1 MSLDL
6 LERREFITLLGG
18 AVAPWPLVARAAGG
32 EAADDR
38 VPGRDDAC
46 VAEPINPPWRCA
58 IESAARHSAEN
69 RSDYEAH
76 EGRMQTGRRTE
87 YAGSKLK
94 PPTTWEGAA
103 WKASLAAVRG
113 KTRRTE

>member
-1 MSLDL
+1 MSLPL
-6 LERREFITLLGG
+6 FQGVVATGCKRGPLGRRTN
-18 AVAPWPLVARAAGG
+18 
-32 EAADDR
+32 
-38 VPGRDDAC
+38 
-46 VAEPINPPWRCA
+46 NPPGLRPDTV
-58 IESAARHSAEN
+58 RDN

-103 WKASLAAVRG
+103 WKASLAAVLG

>member
-1 MSLDL
+1 MTDWDTITRTRARTPWGGGL
-6 LERREFITLLGG
+6 ITLPGG
-18 AVAPWPLVARAAGG
+18 VQSSLRPDTV
-32 EAADDR
+32 
-38 VPGRDDAC
+38 RD
-46 VAEPINPPWRCA
+46 
-58 IESAARHSAEN
+58 N

-103 WKASLAAVRG
+103 WKASLAAVLG
-113 KTRRTE
+113 KTRRTVIEETSASFEAR